1 MRRLQALLLLLLL
14 SLPALA
20 GDGPEPGQAAPGF
33 SLQDQNGQWHA
44 LADYRG
50 QWVVLYFYPK
60 DDSPGCTKEACTF
73 RDDVL
78 KLRAAGAQVLGLS
91 LDDVKSHEA
100 FAAKYHLPF
109 PLLADD
115 HETVADQ
122 YGVLRSLIFFHY
134 ASRQTFLIGPDGAV
148 AKRYRD
154 VDPKENSGQV
164 LADLAGLKTAAP
176 H

>member
-1 MRRLQALLLLLLL
+1 MRSFRALLVLLLL
-14 SLPALA
+14 SLPAFA
-20 GDGPEPGQAAPGF
+20 ADGPAPGQAAPAF
-33 SLQDQNGQWHA
+33 NLQDQNGQWHT
-44 LADYRG
+44 LADYHG

-78 KLRAAGAQVLGLS
+78 KLHAAGAQVLGVS

-109 PLLADD
+109 PLLADSD
-115 HETVADQ
+115 EKVAGQ
-122 YGVLRSLIFFHY
+122 YGVLRSLIVFHY
-134 ASRQTFLIGPDGAV
+134 ASRQTFLIGPDGVV

-164 LADLAGLKTAAP
+164 LADLAGLKAAAP
-176 H
+176 N